1 MAASGGAALSLR
13 LYGRAERVGAA
24 LAAAPGGALS
34 ALPSLWWLRA
44 AALCTAAGPSRWPGG
59 GRAWRAMAAVRGL
72 RISVKAEAAATTAE
86 PRGPEPEPMEVEEG
100 ELETIP
106 VRRSLRELIPVRD
119 GQGERRRDRH
129 LRGGRVRR
137 GGAEA
142 PGG

>member
-1 MAASGGAALSLR
+1 M
-13 LYGRAERVGAA
+13 
-24 LAAAPGGALS
+24 
-34 ALPSLWWLRA
+34 
-44 AALCTAAGPSRWPGG
+44 
-59 GRAWRAMAAVRGL
+59 
-72 RISVKAEAAATTAE
+72 KAEATATTAE

-137 GGAEA
+137 GGPEGNWGVPVRERGTTGRGGEEIGGRELRVAEGSEGVKGEVRRGVGCGVLRV
-142 PGG
+142 GGRGELRVGGTG